1 MDIIGFEKS
10 SIATA
15 VIHRFGG
22 EIAAKF
28 GERFRHD
35 SGEPDD
41 AAHFEVFGRE
51 GAGVECVGGGLA
63 VLLIEEV
70 VAARVGDQQEGGE
83 VDVGSAE
90 EIFDRVVDVH
100 CVEPD
105 RGEFGECGCVEKA
118 VRCAVAVLV
127 LGDGVV
133 PDGFEA
139 F

>member
-51 GAGVECVGGGLA
+51 GAGVECVGCLSYTSDA
-63 VLLIEEV
+63 VDDLTR
-70 VAARVGDQQEGGE
+70 VAYAHR
-83 VDVGSAE
+83 S
-90 EIFDRVVDVH
+90 
-100 CVEPD
+100 
-105 RGEFGECGCVEKA
+105 
-118 VRCAVAVLV
+118 LTTN
-127 LGDGVV
+127 
-133 PDGFEA
+133 
-139 F
+139 